1 MSLGCASADNIVY
14 KEVQDKEDL
23 RSDLLGYWDKIL
35 ITINIMQDLY
45 RQEFQ
50 EAKKSINKYW
60 IKINRPKNYA
70 RDIARRLS

>member
-1 MSLGCASADNIVY
+1 MSLVCASANNVVY

-23 RSDLLGYWDKIL
+23 RSDLFEYWDKHL
-35 ITINIMQDLY
+35 ITIKIMQDLY
-45 RQEFQ
+45 RQAFR